1 MSQPSSLSAWPG
13 NAQEQPELARPD
25 HLVDKTR
32 KAGSLAHTINS
43 IYTLYG
49 MWQIL
54 EHKRLDRRFKSLP
67 SEILKRYEK
76 WKDIV
81 SISGPN
87 GLRVIRDFNDEALR
101 GQWKGFRS
109 SRLGLK
115 YRLIYKIEATEVLV
129 KVIDLTPHDY
139 RKK

>member
-1 MSQPSSLSAWPG
+1 
-13 NAQEQPELARPD
+13 
-25 HLVDKTR
+25 
-32 KAGSLAHTINS
+32 
-43 IYTLYG
+43 

-67 SEILKRYEK
+67 IDVLKRYEK

-81 SISGPN
+81 SISGPKS
-87 GLRVIRDFNDEALR
+87 LRVIRGFRDEALL

-109 SRLGLK
+109 SRLSLK
-115 YRLIYKIEATEVLV
+115 YRVIYKIESLEILV
-129 KVIDLTPHDY
+129 KVIDVTPHDY

>member
-1 MSQPSSLSAWPG
+1 
-13 NAQEQPELARPD
+13 
-25 HLVDKTR
+25 
-32 KAGSLAHTINS
+32 
-43 IYTLYG
+43 

-54 EHKRLDRRFKSLP
+54 EHKRLDRLFKSLP
-67 SEILKRYEK
+67 VEILKRYEK

-81 SISGPN
+81 SVSGPG
-87 GLRVIRDFNDEALR
+87 GLRFIRGFNDEALG

-115 YRLIYKIEATEVLV
+115 YRVIYKIEVTQVCV

-139 RKK
+139 RKR